1 MCGGGEGQSPA
12 RDNNMKD
19 SRFKRRFMNRFKR
32 RFMSRLKKIFIA
44 IGEKWD
50 EKPGWQQSAG
60 NYGISV

>member
-1 MCGGGEGQSPA
+1 MCGGGEGQFPA

-19 SRFKRRFMNRFKR
+19 SRFKRRFKR

-60 NYGISV
+60 NHGISV